1 MTPVKMSALQ
11 VRSRLA
17 PAQAKIANAVAFNLC
32 WFAIIITQSSLIA
45 PLILVVYLLAHFA
58 FLGKGKSELLLIA
71 AVAAIGA
78 LLDQLL
84 FQFGVFNLEGQPALA
99 PLWLTC
105 LWPVFATTLL
115 HAFEFLK
122 GRVYLAAGL
131 GALSGALSYIA
142 GARLTVVDFG
152 SPLWGPVVI
161 GVMWA
166 ILFPLF
172 LKLST
177 RFAGVSD
184 PLQSW
189 EPAARRAFD

>member
-1 MTPVKMSALQ
+1 MQ
-11 VRSRLA
+11 R
-17 PAQAKIANAVAFNLC
+17 AKIANALSFNLC
-32 WFAIIITQSSLIA
+32 WFAIVMTQSSIIA
-45 PLILVVYLLAHFA
+45 PVILVVYLWAHFA
-58 FLGKGKSELLLIA
+58 FLGSGKSELLLIA
-71 AVAAIGA
+71 MVAVIGA
-78 LLDQLL
+78 VLDQLL
-84 FQFGVFNLEGQPALA
+84 FLFGVFNLEGQPAMA

-115 HAFEFLK
+115 HAFEFLR

-161 GVMWA
+161 GVMCA
-166 ILFPLF
+166 VLFPWL

-177 RFAGVSD
+177 RFTGVRD

-189 EPAARRAFD
+189 EPAARRAYD